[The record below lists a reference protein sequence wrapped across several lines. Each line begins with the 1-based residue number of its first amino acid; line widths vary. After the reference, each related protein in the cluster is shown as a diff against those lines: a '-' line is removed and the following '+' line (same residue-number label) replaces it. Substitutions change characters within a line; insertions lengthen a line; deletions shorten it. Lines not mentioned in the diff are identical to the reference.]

1 MPEVSLTDFV
11 DFASKSGTSRMTA
24 VRTIKQRPE
33 YHPKRDYYREL
44 REFIQEVHQGNVNPD
59 DFASILAELKDTSK
73 VKHFE
78 DAFSGHKKFVGRRK
92 LDYFESPHW
101 RWNHSN
107 LTVRVNPELGLLID
121 NVPHVIKLYFK
132 ADPLSKQKTEAI
144 THMMEVSLRRKAPKG
159 SVMGVLD
166 LRRGKLY
173 APTVPISGLDVLLA
187 SEAAAFLQLWEGL

>member
-44 REFIQEVHQGNVNPD
+44 REFIQDMHQGNVSAN
-59 DFASILAELKDTSK
+59 DFAGVLAELKDTSK

-78 DAFSGHKKFVGRRK
+78 DVFSGHRKFVGRRE
-92 LDYFESPHW
+92 LDYFEPPYW
-101 RWNHSN
+101 RWEHFL
-107 LTVRVNPELGLLID
+107 LTVRVNPEIGLLID
-121 NVPHVIKLYFK
+121 NVPHIIKLYFK
-132 ADPLSKQKTEAI
+132 TDPLSKQRTEAI
-144 THMMEVSLRRKAPKG
+144 THMMEVALREKSPKG
-159 SVMGVLD
+159 SVMGVLN

>member
-44 REFIQEVHQGNVNPD
+44 REFLQDLHQGNASPD
-59 DFASILAELKDTSK
+59 DFANVLAELKDTSK
-73 VKHFE
+73 TKHFQ
-78 DAFSGHKKFVGRRK
+78 DAFSGHKKFIGRRK
-92 LDYFESPHW
+92 LDYFEPSHW
-101 RWNHSN
+101 KWNHSE
-107 LTVRVNPELGLLID
+107 LIVRVNPELGLLID
-121 NVPHVIKLYFK
+121 NVPHIIKLYFK
-132 ADPLSKQKTEAI
+132 ADPLSRQKTDVI
-144 THMMEVSLRRKAPKG
+144 THMMEVSLRKKAPKG
-159 SVMGVLD
+159 AIMGVLD

-187 SEAAAFLQLWEGL
+187 SEAAAFMQLWKGL

>member
-33 YHPKRDYYREL
+33 YHPKRDYYKEL
-44 REFIQEVHQGNVNPD
+44 REFIQEMHQGNVSAD
-59 DFASILAELKDTSK
+59 DFASVLAKLKDTSK

-101 RWNHSN
+101 RWNHSD

-144 THMMEVSLRRKAPKG
+144 THMMEVSLRKKAPKG